1 MRLHTQHPLVL
12 AALLGTGLFAVT
24 TLGMVTVACVTRDAL
39 ARRFRAQIED
49 EAELVCAR
57 IPTKEPGSRGI
68 VMCAGGKYLKEAYA
82 SLRQARA
89 VGCTLPVDLVHVGP
103 EEVPATARQV
113 FEQDIGNVR
122 FVDAAAAD
130 LGVRPTNLFGFEV
143 KSYAL
148 LLTRFD
154 RVLFL
159 DADSAPLR
167 DPTPLLD
174 AYDQLFWP
182 DYCVSKALVR
192 PSWACGHFADQV
204 PPGPET
210 ESGQF
215 VVHVTKYIRGLV
227 YAWLLNKHQDVFYK
241 HYYGDKDLFRLG
253 FLMAGFPFHQVSR
266 MPGTLGLPLP
276 DGRPLQCAMVQH
288 APDGTPLFAHRT
300 MHKRFRTDGIVPSW
314 DLYVSNADEDGTRT
328 CIEWIAHNRGTCLPG
343 KRPGPGWPRTG
354 TRIMD
359 WEMAFESQVM

>member
-1 MRLHTQHPLVL
+1 MLDNPVVL
-12 AALLGTGLFAVT
+12 AALLGAGLCIAT
-24 TLGMVTVACVTRDAL
+24 TVGTWTVAHTTRSAL
-39 ARRFRAQIED
+39 AHRFRAQID
-49 EAELVCAR
+49 AEAALVLSR
-57 IPTKEPGSRGI
+57 IPPKAPGSRGI
-68 VMCAGGKYLKEAYA
+68 VMCAGGTYLSEAYA
-82 SLRQARA
+82 SLRQVRK

-103 EEVPATARQV
+103 EEFPEAARRV
-113 FEQDIGNVR
+113 FEQEIGNVR

-130 LGVRPTNLFGFEV
+130 LGVPPTNLKGFEI

-182 DYCVSKALVR
+182 DYSVSDALVR
-192 PSWACGHFADQV
+192 PAWACGHFADPI

-215 VVHVTKYIRGLV
+215 VVHVNRYLHGLV

-253 FLMAGFPFHQVSR
+253 FLMAGLPFRQAAC
-266 MPGTLGLPLP
+266 MPGLVGNALPS
-276 DGRPLQCAMVQH
+276 GHPLLCAMVQH

-300 MHKRFRTDGIVPSW
+300 MHKRLRKDGKSPSW

-328 CIEWIAHNRGTCLPG
+328 CIRYVGHNRGTCLPG
-343 KRPGPGWPRTG
+343 KTPVPGWPKTG
-354 TRIMD
+354 KRIMD
-359 WEMAFESQVM
+359 WQLAFESQVM